1 MAYLDMTT
9 QQQQPQQLAAAK
21 KPCCSACAR
30 APQQP
35 ALAGL
40 GIISAPQDEGGWTW
54 AHWLAVAAAAGAG
67 YWIWRNVL
75 SGSARNRREKIRK
88 LKTQFRRRVAAVQA
102 AV

>member
-9 QQQQPQQLAAAK
+9 QQQQPQQMVAAAK
-21 KPCCSACAR
+21 KPCCSACAS
-30 APQQP
+30 QQQTG
-35 ALAGL
+35 LAGL
-40 GIISAPQDEGGWTW
+40 GFISAPQDEGGWTW

-67 YWIWRNVL
+67 YWLWRNVL